1 MANFLPADKVSDIME
16 MLWAGHSL
24 RDVAKI
30 VQCAKGTVNRYR
42 KVLVY
47 LLEQTKCKGKFT
59 CQCGKDAGH
68 KGFCPW
74 RKKRK
79 DNGGG
84 FLTGELKKSPFSYPE
99 WEAGLNWMARNNKN
113 IGRRFKR
120 GLPLYHHRNFA
131 EPINEPV
138 PESALLVGE
147 TDAGA
152 YKIAFRDKRGRY
164 LQDKTI
170 SRFAW
175 MAKRKRKRR
184 KNQKPSGRDILE
196 GISKISASHIPA
208 K

>member
-1 MANFLPADKVSDIME
+1 MANFLPADKVSDILE

-24 RDVAKI
+24 RDIAKI
-30 VQCAKGTVNRYR
+30 VQCAQGTVNRYR

-47 LLEQTKCKGKFT
+47 LLEQTKCKEKLI
-59 CQCGKDAGH
+59 CQCGKESGH

-84 FLTGELKKSPFSYPE
+84 FRTGNKGSPISRPE

-113 IGRRFKR
+113 IGRSFKR
-120 GLPLYHHRNFA
+120 GLPLYKYFKA
-131 EPINEPV
+131 GDGISQPV
-138 PESALLVGE
+138 PESALLVGKTE
-147 TDAGA
+147 AGA

-184 KNQKPSGRDILE
+184 KKQKLSGRQILE
-196 GISKISASHIPA
+196 DISKISAAQIPV